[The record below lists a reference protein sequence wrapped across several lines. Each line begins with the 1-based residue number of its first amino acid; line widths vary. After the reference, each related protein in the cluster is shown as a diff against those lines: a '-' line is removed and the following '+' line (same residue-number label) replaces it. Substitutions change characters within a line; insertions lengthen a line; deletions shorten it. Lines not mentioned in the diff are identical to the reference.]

1 MCSHETPAEMG
12 GGYHPRLFFCLKTM
26 IPTQLLWALGYKG
39 AVIVLSGDYRSNR
52 HIIKKSGVTLCGI
65 KTRKQKD
72 IRVDGKF
79 KGFEPGSIVE
89 VYGFYGSGRCK
100 ECLTTYYRRRLSPD
114 GNKLYRLYHARLK
127 LGLPLRTSRAVHCA

>member
-1 MCSHETPAEMG
+1 
-12 GGYHPRLFFCLKTM
+12 M

-52 HIIKKSGVTLCGI
+52 HIIKQNDVTLCGI

-79 KGFEPGSIVE
+79 KGFVDGSATE
-89 VYGFYGSGRCK
+89 VYGFYGDGRCK
-100 ECLTTYYRRRLSPD
+100 ECLKAYLRRRLSPD
-114 GNKLYRLYHARLK
+114 GGKQVRLYQTRLR
-127 LGLPLRTSRAVHCA
+127 LGLPLRGSSPYTAPSGPR

>member
-1 MCSHETPAEMG
+1 
-12 GGYHPRLFFCLKTM
+12 M

-52 HIIKKSGVTLCGI
+52 HIIKQNDVTLCGI

-79 KGFEPGSIVE
+79 KGFVDGSATE
-89 VYGFYGSGRCK
+89 VYGFYGGGRCK
-100 ECLTTYYRRRLSPD
+100 KCLVILMRRRLSPE
-114 GNKLYRLYHARLK
+114 GKKIVHLYKARQL
-127 LGLPLRTSRAVHCA
+127 LRDRQNS